1 MWSHTYI
8 VPPAFKA
15 LCSIYNRDHIILI
28 FTADITVNTW
38 KAHSCIHEGN
48 YFKGNATESE
58 RLIHYFNLESAHR
71 FKWGIKQVL
80 RYSRFHRTNK
90 RAHTHTHTHTYI
102 YIYIYIFSTSHEPH
116 EAIFHSFIHERTK
129 HSVRHDSR
137 SCCCVGGNVA
147 YCTVIVMHIYIYM
160 ILFCDICK
168 KTCNISVIQNVY
180 SSVQYLH
187 HTRLLQTAGWLM
199 LLIPKFTYIV
209 TNQRELSERN
219 Q

>member
-1 MWSHTYI
+1 MQPNQKGWY
-8 VPPAFKA
+8 
-15 LCSIYNRDHIILI
+15 IILI
-28 FTADITVNTW
+28 WNPLIDLSGASNRFFVTPDFTEPI
-38 KAHSCIHEGN
+38 
-48 YFKGNATESE
+48 
-58 RLIHYFNLESAHR
+58 SAR
-71 FKWGIKQVL
+71 
-80 RYSRFHRTNK
+80 
-90 RAHTHTHTHTYI
+90 THTHTHTRI